1 MTAAAPL
8 TIIVDSREQRPLV
21 FSDAVTTVRGCLSEG
36 DYAPASLV
44 GRVAIERK
52 SLADLVGSLTA
63 GRERFLRELE
73 RLKPYAFKAIVVE
86 GSMAEVVAGAYRSR
100 ATPASI
106 VGSVCA
112 LIADYSLPV
121 IFCDDAKTAAVV
133 VEKLL
138 VRLHRAHC
146 AEVAA

>member
-1 MTAAAPL
+1 MPAPL
-8 TIIVDSREQRPLV
+8 VLLVDTREQRPLV
-21 FSDAVTTVRGCLSEG
+21 FSDAVSVERATLAEG
-36 DYAPASLV
+36 DYTAKGLE

-52 SLADLVGSLTA
+52 SLADLVGSLTS

-73 RLKPYAFKAIVVE
+73 RLRPYMFRAIVVE

-106 VGSVCA
+106 LGSVCA
-112 LIADYSLPV
+112 LIADYSIPV
-121 IFCDDAKTAAVV
+121 IFADDAKTAAVI

-138 VRLHRAHC
+138 GRLHRAHC
-146 AEVAA
+146 TAPEAA